1 MIDIHDKSL
10 DLKII
15 AHLICKK
22 DLLAVSYRLKLL
34 KYGQTRTYYFV

>member
-1 MIDIHDKSL
+1 MLKDWLPYVKTQAMIDIHDKSL

-22 DLLAVSYRLKLL
+22 DLLAID
-34 KYGQTRTYYFV
+34 